1 MRYSK
6 IIIIAFSSLIL
17 VGCYDKQIITR
28 TEVKT
33 IEIPSQLLEVN
44 QIERPLIENEADIID
59 AYIELYKNYLLL
71 VDKINAIK
79 ELNSNENHTRENF

>member
-33 IEIPSQLLEVN
+33 IEIPAQLLEVN
-44 QIERPLIENEADIID
+44 QLERPMINDESDIID
-59 AYIELYKNYLLL
+59 AYIELYKNYLQL

-79 ELNSNENHTRENF
+79 ELNSNENHTK

>member
-1 MRYSK
+1 MRFLQ

-33 IEIPSQLLEVN
+33 IEIPSQLLEIN
-44 QIERPLIENEADIID
+44 QIERPIINDESDIID
-59 AYIELYKNYLLL
+59 AYIDLYKNYLLL

-79 ELNSNENHTRENF
+79 ELNK

>member
-1 MRYSK
+1 MRFLQ

-28 TEVKT
+28 TEIKT
-33 IEIPSQLLEVN
+33 IEIPAQLLEVN
-44 QIERPLIENEADIID
+44 QIERPMINDESDIID

-79 ELNSNENHTRENF
+79 ELNQEK

>member
-33 IEIPSQLLEVN
+33 IEIPAQLLEVN
-44 QIERPLIENEADIID
+44 QLERPMINDEADIIN

-71 VDKINAIK
+71 VDKIRAIK
-79 ELNSNENHTRENF
+79 ELNSNENHTK

>member
-33 IEIPSQLLEVN
+33 IEIPSQLLEIN
-44 QIERPLIENEADIID
+44 QLERPLIENEADIID

-79 ELNSNENHTRENF
+79 ELNLNENHTK

>member
-33 IEIPSQLLEVN
+33 IEIPSQLLEIN
-44 QIERPLIENEADIID
+44 QLERPMINDEADIID

-79 ELNSNENHTRENF
+79 ELNQEK

>member
-1 MRYSK
+1 MRYLQ
-6 IIIIAFSSLIL
+6 IIIISFSTLIL
-17 VGCYDKQIITR
+17 SGCYDKQIITR

-33 IEIPSQLLEVN
+33 IEIPAQLLEVN
-44 QIERPLIENEADIID
+44 QLERPMINDEADIID

-79 ELNSNENHTRENF
+79 ELNSNENHTK

>member
-1 MRYSK
+1 MRYLQ

-33 IEIPSQLLEVN
+33 IEIPAQLLEIN
-44 QIERPLIENEADIID
+44 QLERPLIENEADIID

-71 VDKINAIK
+71 VDKIRAIK
-79 ELNSNENHTRENF
+79 ELNSNGNHTK

>member
-6 IIIIAFSSLIL
+6 IIIIAFNALIL
-17 VGCYDKQIITR
+17 SGCYDKQIITR

-44 QIERPLIENEADIID
+44 QLERPLITNEADIID

-79 ELNSNENHTRENF
+79 ELNLNGNHTK

>member
-1 MRYSK
+1 MRYLQ

-33 IEIPSQLLEVN
+33 IEIPSQLLEIN

-71 VDKINAIK
+71 VDKIRAIK
-79 ELNSNENHTRENF
+79 ELNSNGNHTK

>member
-1 MRYSK
+1 MRFLQ

-33 IEIPSQLLEVN
+33 IEIPAQLLEIN
-44 QIERPLIENEADIID
+44 QIERPMINDESDIID
-59 AYIELYKNYLLL
+59 AYIDLYKNYLLL
-71 VDKINAIK
+71 VDKIRAIK
-79 ELNSNENHTRENF
+79 ELNQNGNHTR

>member
-1 MRYSK
+1 MRFLQ

-28 TEVKT
+28 TEIKT
-33 IEIPSQLLEVN
+33 IEIPAQLLEVN
-44 QIERPLIENEADIID
+44 QLERPLITNEADIID

-79 ELNSNENHTRENF
+79 ELNQEK

>member
-1 MRYSK
+1 MRYLQ
-6 IIIIAFSSLIL
+6 IIIIAFSSLLL

-33 IEIPSQLLEVN
+33 IEIPAQLLEVN

-71 VDKINAIK
+71 VDKIRAIK
-79 ELNSNENHTRENF
+79 ELNQNGNHTK

>member
-33 IEIPSQLLEVN
+33 IEIPSQLLEIN
-44 QIERPLIENEADIID
+44 QLERPLIENEADIID

-71 VDKINAIK
+71 VDKIKAIK
-79 ELNSNENHTRENF
+79 ELNSNGNHTK

>member
-1 MRYSK
+1 MRYLQ
-6 IIIIAFSSLIL
+6 IIIISFSTLIL
-17 VGCYDKQIITR
+17 SGCYDKQIITR

-33 IEIPSQLLEVN
+33 IEIPAQLLEIN

-71 VDKINAIK
+71 IDKINAIK
-79 ELNSNENHTRENF
+79 ELNSNENHTK

>member
-17 VGCYDKQIITR
+17 SGCYDKQIITR
-28 TEVKT
+28 TEVKK
-33 IEIPSQLLEVN
+33 IEIPAQLLEVN
-44 QIERPLIENEADIID
+44 QIERPLIENEADIIN

-71 VDKINAIK
+71 VDKIRAIK
-79 ELNSNENHTRENF
+79 ELNSNENHTK

>member
-17 VGCYDKQIITR
+17 IGCYDKQIITR
-28 TEVKT
+28 TEVKK
-33 IEIPSQLLEVN
+33 IEIPAQLLEVN

-79 ELNSNENHTRENF
+79 ELNSNENHTK

>member
-1 MRYSK
+1 MKFSK

-17 VGCYDKQIITR
+17 SGCYDKQIITR

-33 IEIPSQLLEVN
+33 IEIPAQLLEIN
-44 QIERPLIENEADIID
+44 QLERPIIQSEADIID

-71 VDKINAIK
+71 VDKIRAIK
-79 ELNSNENHTRENF
+79 ELNSNGNHTK

>member
-33 IEIPSQLLEVN
+33 IEIPAQLLEVN
-44 QIERPLIENEADIID
+44 QLERPLIENEADIID

-79 ELNSNENHTRENF
+79 ELNQNGNHTR

>member
-44 QIERPLIENEADIID
+44 QLERPLITSEADIID
-59 AYIELYKNYLLL
+59 AYIDLYKNYLLL

-79 ELNSNENHTRENF
+79 ELNSNGNHTR

>member
-33 IEIPSQLLEVN
+33 IEIPAQLLEVT
-44 QIERPLIENEADIID
+44 QLERPLIENEADIID

-79 ELNSNENHTRENF
+79 ELNSNGNHTR

>member
-44 QIERPLIENEADIID
+44 QLERPLIENEADIID

-71 VDKINAIK
+71 VDKIKAIK
-79 ELNSNENHTRENF
+79 ELNSNGNHTK

>member
-6 IIIIAFSSLIL
+6 IIIIAFSSLSL

-33 IEIPSQLLEVN
+33 IEIPAQLLEVN

-79 ELNSNENHTRENF
+79 ELNSNENHTK

>member
-17 VGCYDKQIITR
+17 AGCYDKQIITR

-33 IEIPSQLLEVN
+33 IEIPAQLLEVN
-44 QIERPLIENEADIID
+44 QIERPMINDEADIID

-71 VDKINAIK
+71 VDKIRAIK
-79 ELNSNENHTRENF
+79 ELNSNENHTK

>member
-33 IEIPSQLLEVN
+33 IEIPAQLLEIN
-44 QIERPLIENEADIID
+44 QLERPMINDESDIID

-71 VDKINAIK
+71 VDKIRAIK
-79 ELNSNENHTRENF
+79 ELNSNENHTK

>member
-6 IIIIAFSSLIL
+6 IIIIAFSSLTL

-33 IEIPSQLLEVN
+33 IEIPAQLLEVN
-44 QIERPLIENEADIID
+44 QLERPMINDESDIID

-71 VDKINAIK
+71 IDKINAIK
-79 ELNSNENHTRENF
+79 ELNSNGNHAK

>member
-1 MRYSK
+1 MRYLQ
-6 IIIIAFSSLIL
+6 IIIISFSTLIL
-17 VGCYDKQIITR
+17 SGCYDKQIITR

-33 IEIPSQLLEVN
+33 IEIPPQLLEVN

-79 ELNSNENHTRENF
+79 ELNSNENHTK

>member
-1 MRYSK
+1 MRYLQ

-33 IEIPSQLLEVN
+33 IEIPAQLLEVN
-44 QIERPLIENEADIID
+44 QIERPLIENESDIID

-79 ELNSNENHTRENF
+79 ELNSNENHTK

>member
-1 MRYSK
+1 MKFSK

-33 IEIPSQLLEVN
+33 IEIPAQLLEVN
-44 QIERPLIENEADIID
+44 QIERPLITSEADIID

-71 VDKINAIK
+71 VDKIHAIK
-79 ELNSNENHTRENF
+79 ELNSNGNHER

>member
-1 MRYSK
+1 MRYLK

-33 IEIPSQLLEVN
+33 IEIPAQLLEVN
-44 QIERPLIENEADIID
+44 QLERPLIENEADIID

-71 VDKINAIK
+71 VDKIRAIK
-79 ELNSNENHTRENF
+79 ELNQNGNHAK

>member
-6 IIIIAFSSLIL
+6 IIIIAFSALIL
-17 VGCYDKQIITR
+17 SGCYDKQIITR

-33 IEIPSQLLEVN
+33 IEIPSQLLEIN
-44 QIERPLIENEADIID
+44 QLERPMINDESDIID
-59 AYIELYKNYLLL
+59 AYLELYKNYLLL

-79 ELNSNENHTRENF
+79 ELNSNGNHTK

>member
-44 QIERPLIENEADIID
+44 QLERPLITNEADIID

-71 VDKINAIK
+71 IDKINAIK
-79 ELNSNENHTRENF
+79 ELNQEK

>member
-28 TEVKT
+28 TEVKR

-44 QIERPLIENEADIID
+44 QIERPIINNEADIID
-59 AYIELYKNYLLL
+59 AYIDLYKNYLLL
-71 VDKINAIK
+71 IDKINAIK
-79 ELNSNENHTRENF
+79 ELNK

>member
-33 IEIPSQLLEVN
+33 IEIPAQLLEVN
-44 QIERPLIENEADIID
+44 QIERPLITNEADIID

-71 VDKINAIK
+71 VDKIRAIK
-79 ELNSNENHTRENF
+79 ELNSNENHTK

>member
-17 VGCYDKQIITR
+17 IGCYDKQIITR

-33 IEIPSQLLEVN
+33 IEIPAQLLEVN
-44 QIERPLIENEADIID
+44 QLERPMINDEADIIN

-71 VDKINAIK
+71 VDKIRAIK
-79 ELNSNENHTRENF
+79 ELNSNENHTK

>member
-33 IEIPSQLLEVN
+33 IEIPAQLLEVN
-44 QIERPLIENEADIID
+44 QLERPLIENEADIIN

-79 ELNSNENHTRENF
+79 ELNQNGNHTR

>member
-1 MRYSK
+1 MRYLQ

-33 IEIPSQLLEVN
+33 IEIPAQLLEVN
-44 QIERPLIENEADIID
+44 QIERPIIQSEADIID

-79 ELNSNENHTRENF
+79 ELNQNGNHTK

>member
-1 MRYSK
+1 MRYLQ
-6 IIIIAFSSLIL
+6 IIIISFSTLIL
-17 VGCYDKQIITR
+17 SGCYNKQIITR

-33 IEIPSQLLEVN
+33 IEIPSQLLEIN
-44 QIERPLIENEADIID
+44 QIERPLVTNEADIIN

-79 ELNSNENHTRENF
+79 ELNSNENHTK